1 MVDHAHWLERIFLL
15 KFSALDHSMI
25 LDADV
30 TRELKWL
37 HFFCGGWLKSR
48 RVTVSRC
55 RAWPYVSGFPWFKQH
70 HVTRAIGNLSFWDQ
84 VLYVFQASFILPS
97 KLLRMPPAGMAF
109 CALGTAMQSLSESAA
124 PWSSTTRPSPQMFRS
139 PLSSHLTQCEQMLRA
154 YRALVEPT

>member
-1 MVDHAHWLERIFLL
+1 MLTDFNEYFCWNLVLWIIVWFWMQMLLENWSGCI
-15 KFSALDHSMI
+15 
-25 LDADV
+25 
-30 TRELKWL
+30 
-37 HFFCGGWLKSR
+37 FFCGGWLKSR